1 MGSVLKII
9 NKGLVSSAHDISSGG
24 LLLALAEMSLNS
36 GVGVKIEK
44 PKKLSNLIE
53 YYFGEDQG
61 RYLVEIEK
69 EGSRNFEENFK
80 KKIILSEV
88 VGTIQKEYFEIQ
100 GEMKISIK
108 DLYSVNNKW
117 YNNFNGTHD

>member
-1 MGSVLKII
+1 MLKII

-69 EGSRNFEENFK
+69 KDLEIL
-80 KKIILSEV
+80 KKILKENNTYSEV

>member
-1 MGSVLKII
+1 MLKII

-36 GVGVKIEK
+36 GVGIKIEK

-69 EGSRNFEENFK
+69 KDLEIL
-80 KKIILSEV
+80 KKILKENNTYSEV

>member
-1 MGSVLKII
+1 M
-9 NKGLVSSAHDISSGG
+9 
-24 LLLALAEMSLNS
+24 
-36 GVGVKIEK
+36 
-44 PKKLSNLIE
+44 E

-69 EGSRNFEENFK
+69 KDLEIL
-80 KKIILSEV
+80 KKILKENNTYSEV